1 MKEYIQE
8 VIEKRLQSNFPM
20 LILRGLDSVARDGG
34 DIDIL
39 VPSGMANT
47 ACRYLVDYIKEDGW
61 SLVALREINY
71 LTTITVANI
80 DLHPGMAVKIDFFG
94 GLAWYGISNAHSQGE
109 VFKKIQIIDRDVNG
123 RRKAIAAVTLVHKV
137 MYAGRF
143 RERDINRISPHI
155 VDIVSILN
163 MPDLINVNFIRLG
176 VINMTTKWRLRF
188 RMSGYQKSGFFIW
201 IVRILAAS
209 LFTRIRLSQNFGQFI
224 SVGGIRD
231 SFNSTYLD
239 QLTSLYSAAGE
250 LKPKIYDDSNS
261 FVKNIEKIN
270 FYSEKIAEKGCLP
283 INNPIRLAIHIFSS
297 IVLRVYI
304 DIGVWRGRVIISD
317 FLLANSLVD
326 QKTCNRG
333 FMLPLWLVKLILPR
347 GHYINLSRK
356 GGEINFND
364 KKHDLKDNVKCSFIG
379 QDFIDTIE
387 EKSFV
392 SKGEMPDKT
401 FGWFI
406 NKVSSLYCSELYRLK

>member
-8 VIEKRLQSNFPM
+8 VIENRLQSNFPM
-20 LILRGLDSVARDGG
+20 LILRGLDSVARDDG

-39 VPSGMANT
+39 VSPGMANT
-47 ACRYLVDYIKEDGW
+47 ACRCLVDYIKEDGW

-94 GLAWYGISNAHSQGE
+94 GLAWYGISNVHSQE
-109 VFKKIQIIDRDVNG
+109 DVFKKIQIIDRDVNS
-123 RRKAIAAVTLVHKV
+123 RRQAIAAVTLLHKV

-143 RERDINRISPHI
+143 RERDIDRISPHI
-155 VDIVSILN
+155 ADIVSILN

-209 LFTRIRLSQNFGQFI
+209 LFTRIRLSQNSGQFI

-231 SFNSTYLD
+231 SINSTYLD
-239 QLTSLYSAAGE
+239 QLTSLYSTAGE
-250 LKPKIYDDSNS
+250 LKPRIYNDSS
-261 FVKNIEKIN
+261 YLAKNIEKIN
-270 FYSEKIAEKGCLP
+270 FYSKKIAEKGYLP
-283 INNPIRLAIHIFSS
+283 ISNPIRLAIHVFNS
-297 IVLRVYI
+297 IILRVYI
-304 DIGVWRGRVIISD
+304 DISVWRGRVIISD
-317 FLLANSLVD
+317 FLLANSLVN
-326 QKTCNRG
+326 QKTCNKS
-333 FMLPLWLVKLILPR
+333 FILPLWLVKLILPR

-356 GGEINFND
+356 SSEINFND
-364 KKHDLKDNVKCSFIG
+364 KKHDLKDNVKCSFIS
-379 QDFIDTIE
+379 QDFIDSIE
-387 EKSFV
+387 GKSFF
-392 SKGEMPDKT
+392 SKGESSDKT

-406 NKVSSLYCSELYRLK
+406 DQVSSLYCSELYRLK